1 MKQNKQYGLLTIY
14 KPKQPIYPNAADHHY
29 FAQKALDVATG
40 LVSCAGSV
48 SAMVFLVT
56 MA

>member
-1 MKQNKQYGLLTIY
+1 MKNRKKYRHLKVV
-14 KPKQPIYPNAADHHY
+14 KPRQPIYPNAADDSY

-40 LVSCAGSV
+40 LVSCVGFV

-56 MA
+56 MS